1 MIASKELRQRLE
13 VSGYGGYEFRG
24 SPDAFEI
31 PGGAF
36 RWGAGAGFPTRTP
49 LRGVLEINGLLPSD
63 DVATLTGAQLIA
75 IDGSISPLVSAT
87 ENITRM
93 TAGATWQGRNG
104 FFVGGGVSWN
114 VPMQSRDGFSTDS
127 NGVSQRLLRLAG
139 AASAI
144 TRACASTCRRRRRRP
159 RRRRRRRPR
168 RPTGRRP

>member
-1 MIASKELRQRLE
+1 MSSAARRTAI
-13 VSGYGGYEFRG
+13 
-24 SPDAFEI
+24 EI

-49 LRGVLEINGLLPSD
+49 LRGVLEINGLIPSD

-75 IDGSISPLVSAT
+75 TDGSISPLVSAT

-114 VPMQSRDGFSTDS
+114 VPMQSRDGFNTDS
-127 NGVSQRLLRLAG
+127 NGVSQFTDYFDWQVRLGYHPGVRVYVAPPPPP
-139 AASAI
+139 
-144 TRACASTCRRRRRRP
+144 P
-159 RRRRRRRPR
+159 RRTAAAAARGGR
-168 RPTGRRP
+168 TGRRP